1 MRRLRRP
8 LFSHHQTV
16 HHPPILTVPRPRRN
30 ELNAYVPVGCQH
42 APSVRSTPFG
52 LHECRHAYVSFMRG
66 RRECKDAERV
76 LGTGRYRDESTATA
90 PVPGDESE
98 AAGLLDAY
106 LERVS
111 PTGAIV
117 RVGND

>member
-1 MRRLRRP
+1 LATT
-8 LFSHHQTV
+8 FESSV
-16 HHPPILTVPRPRRN
+16 IAGGV
-30 ELNAYVPVGCQH
+30 NA
-42 APSVRSTPFG
+42 
-52 LHECRHAYVSFMRG
+52 
-66 RRECKDAERV
+66 KDPERV
-76 LGTGRYRDESTATA
+76 ARAGVDPVTIDRYWHLS
-90 PVPGDESE
+90 PGDESE